1 MIKYDKQHELDSV
14 NGALAIR
21 PTVEKVVDEI
31 CDRGYDLIC
40 FMGIGGTWASSLQVE
55 SHIKELSD
63 LPVLVEN
70 AGQFNAMGN
79 KRITDK
85 SVVVFSSVSGNTA
98 EMVVAMETLKA
109 RGVTTIGFVDVSD
122 APLAKDATY
131 CITYPENEQLK
142 FFMVA
147 DRFMKNAGQF
157 PQYDDYYAQMDANF
171 AVDLVEVGKASDAF
185 AREFAEKHHDDPIH
199 YFVGGGVQGGSTY
212 SYAMC
217 YWEEQHWIRTKSIT
231 PSITPA
237 EFFHGMLEVVDRDTN
252 VTVFLAEDSSRPL
265 SERVKNFLPRICANY
280 TFIDSKDYPMPGI
293 SDEYRGY
300 FSHLVTHAVTNRID
314 VHIEQINCHPLDIR
328 RYYRQLDY

>member
-1 MIKYDKQHELDSV
+1 MLNFDEKKQIDSV
-14 NGALAIR
+14 NGALALR
-21 PTVEKVVDEI
+21 PEIEKIVDGI
-31 CDRGYDLIC
+31 CDRGYDRIVYL
-40 FMGIGGTWASSLQVE
+40 GIGGTWASALQAEYHAV
-55 SHIKELSD
+55 ELSN
-63 LPVLVEN
+63 LPIYSIN
-70 AGQFNAMGN
+70 AAEYNNCGD
-79 KRITDK
+79 KRITKD
-85 SVVVFSSVSGNTA
+85 SVVVISSVSGNTA
-98 EMVVAMETLKA
+98 EVVTAMEKLGEVGCTS
-109 RGVTTIGFVDVSD
+109 IGFID
-122 APLAKDATY
+122 AADSPLAKAVTH

-147 DRFMKNAGQF
+147 DRFMERAGQF
-157 PQYDDYYAQMDANF
+157 PQYDEYYAQMDAHF
-171 AVDLVEVGKASDAF
+171 AVDLVEVGKAADGF

-231 PSITPA
+231 PA

-265 SERVKNFLPRICANY
+265 SERVKAFLPRICANY

-293 SDEYRGY
+293 SEEYRGY

>member
-1 MIKYDKQHELDSV
+1 MLKFDEQKQIDSV
-14 NGALAIR
+14 NGALALR
-21 PTVEKVVDEI
+21 PQIEEIVDDI
-31 CDRGYDLIC
+31 CAKGYDRIVYL
-40 FMGIGGTWASSLQVE
+40 GIGGTWASAMQAE
-55 SHIKELSD
+55 YHANELSD
-63 LPVLVEN
+63 LPVYSLN
-70 AGQFNAMGN
+70 AAVYNTCGD
-79 KRITDK
+79 KRITKD
-85 SVVVFSSVSGNTA
+85 SVIVISSVSGNTV
-98 EMVVAMETLKA
+98 EVVAAMEKLNELGCTS
-109 RGVTTIGFVDVSD
+109 IGFIDVAD
-122 APLAKDATY
+122 APLAKAVTH

-147 DRFMKNAGQF
+147 DRFMQNAGQF
-157 PQYDDYYAQMDANF
+157 PQYDEYYAQMDANF
-171 AVDLVEVGKASDAF
+171 AQDLVEVGRMSDDF
-185 AREFAEKHHDDPIH
+185 AREFAEKHHDDAMH

-217 YWEEQHWIRTKSIT
+217 YWEEQHWIRTK
-231 PSITPA
+231 SITPA

-265 SERVKNFLPRICANY
+265 SERVCAFLPRICANY

-314 VHIEQINCHPLDIR
+314 VHIEKINCHPVDIR

>member
-1 MIKYDKQHELDSV
+1 MLKFDEQKQIDSV
-14 NGALAIR
+14 NGALALR
-21 PTVEKVVDEI
+21 PQIEEIVDGI
-31 CDRGYDLIC
+31 CERGYDRIVYL
-40 FMGIGGTWASSLQVE
+40 GIGGTWASAMQAE
-55 SHIKELSD
+55 YHANELSD
-63 LPVLVEN
+63 LPVYSLN
-70 AGQFNAMGN
+70 AAEYNTRGD
-79 KRITDK
+79 KRITKD
-85 SVVVFSSVSGNTA
+85 SVIVISSVSGNTV
-98 EMVVAMETLKA
+98 EVVAAMEKLNEVGCTS
-109 RGVTTIGFVDVSD
+109 IGFIDIAD
-122 APLAKDATY
+122 APLAKAVTHY
-131 CITYPENEQLK
+131 ITYPENEQLK
-142 FFMVA
+142 FFMVV
-147 DRFMKNAGQF
+147 DRFMQNAGQF

-217 YWEEQHWIRTKSIT
+217 YWEEQHWIRTK
-231 PSITPA
+231 SITPA

-314 VHIEQINCHPLDIR
+314 VHIERINCHPLDIR